1 LRAAAAN
8 PRSNAR
14 NSVTWF
20 SRGDRQTGAAYLYDI
35 FSAGTHA
42 LEHGVEASLL
52 VAVLADDMEEAA
64 IEVARQEGV
73 RGLTVLPARG
83 LNYPEHV
90 TFFGN
95 TYLGLEVA
103 LLMVLDRVTA
113 ARIAERLNLELDLL
127 KPFKGLAFCLPLEGV
142 GGLDPDE
149 LRDHIEHNPPVD
161 CLGRFAR
168 DDDA

>member
-1 LRAAAAN
+1 
-8 PRSNAR
+8 
-14 NSVTWF
+14 
-20 SRGDRQTGAAYLYDI
+20 
-35 FSAGTHA
+35 
-42 LEHGVEASLL
+42 VEASLL

-64 IEVARQEGV
+64 IELARQEGV
-73 RGLTVLPARG
+73 RGITILPARG

-113 ARIAERLNLELDLL
+113 ARIAERLNVELDLL
-127 KPFKGLAFCLPLEGV
+127 KPFRGLAFCVPLEGV
-142 GGLDPDE
+142 GGLDADA
-149 LRDHIEHNPPVD
+149 LRAYIEHNPPAP
-161 CLGRFAR
+161 CLGRAER

>member
-1 LRAAAAN
+1 MEAN
-8 PRSNAR
+8 
-14 NSVTWF
+14 
-20 SRGDRQTGAAYLYDI
+20 
-35 FSAGTHA
+35 
-42 LEHGVEASLL
+42 LL

-64 IEVARQEGV
+64 IEIARQEGV

-113 ARIAERLNLELDLL
+113 GRLAERLNKELDLL
-127 KPFKGLAFCLPLEGV
+127 QPFKGLAFCLPLEGV
-142 GGLDPDE
+142 GGLEPGK
-149 LRDHIEHNPPVD
+149 LRDYIDNHPPAPR
-161 CLGRFAR
+161 LGADRVAG